1 MTQQTVTANWRN
13 AALAAAIVA
22 ALGIAGCGKKPA
34 PTIAP
39 TVGAPAATS
48 SAPAAASAATAVSDA
63 DLLTKAKTAENEKR
77 LYAPAGD
84 NAIEYYLEL
93 RQRNP
98 NDESAKS
105 ALTDLFPY
113 AMIATEQN
121 LKKGDEPGRL
131 EAARIFALLERV
143 DTNAPSLP
151 RLRAMM
157 QKEAG
162 DELKQQQEAAQKAQ
176 ADLEKKTATDKA
188 AATAA
193 AAAKQSPAAQSA
205 ATQSATPTP
214 APAQTNSQ
222 PQSQSSQSTSS
233 QTAAQPR
240 QTQPQAQVA
249 PPPPAEPAPQS
260 PPPKPS
266 HAGLPDVVSS
276 VQPTYPRDALR
287 DGVSGEVTVAF
298 TVNAD
303 GSVGGASVISSNPRR
318 VFDTAALEAIRKW
331 KFEAPGAPVSG
342 KRTFAFNPGN

>member
-1 MTQQTVTANWRN
+1 MTQQTCTASWRN
-13 AALAAAIVA
+13 VALAAAIVA
-22 ALGIAGCGKKPA
+22 ALGIAGCGKKA
-34 PTIAP
+34 
-39 TVGAPAATS
+39 APAA
-48 SAPAAASAATAVSDA
+48 PSAAGSPAVAGSTSGVPSTATVVTDA

-84 NAIEYYLEL
+84 NAIEYYLAL

-121 LKKGDEPGRL
+121 LKKGDEPGRV

-151 RLRAMM
+151 RLRVMM

-162 DELKQQQEAAQKAQ
+162 DELKQQQDAA
-176 ADLEKKTATDKA
+176 KKTQDDLAKKTEAEKIA
-188 AATAA
+188 AAAA
-193 AAAKQSPAAQSA
+193 AAAKQQQATTAAVPPPTA
-205 ATQSATPTP
+205 AASS
-214 APAQTNSQ
+214 PAQTV
-222 PQSQSSQSTSS
+222 
-233 QTAAQPR
+233 AQ
-240 QTQPQAQVA
+240 
-249 PPPPAEPAPQS
+249 PPPATTQVATPPRPTQAAG
-260 PPPKPS
+260 PPPEKPP
-266 HAGLPDVVSS
+266 ADTAAPKPARTGLPDAVSS
-276 VQPTYPRDALR
+276 PQPAYPRDALR

-303 GSVGGASVISSNPRR
+303 GSVSGASVVSSNPHH
-318 VFDTAALEAIRKW
+318 VFDTAALDAIRKW
-331 KFEAPGAPVSG
+331 RFEAPGEPVSG